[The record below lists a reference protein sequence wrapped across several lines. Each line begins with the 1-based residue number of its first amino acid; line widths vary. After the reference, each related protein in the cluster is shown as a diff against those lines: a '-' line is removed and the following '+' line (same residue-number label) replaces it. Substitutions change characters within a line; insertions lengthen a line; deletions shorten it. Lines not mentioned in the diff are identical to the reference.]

1 MDKLHPIFQGFMVW
15 AILLSKQP
23 SWGVF
28 SILGVEEFTTD
39 INPLNIHK
47 CEDQLMGH
55 CGNRKKGQQLKQTC
69 SKYFTMGKFMPLIA
83 ETFSEMCW
91 VQRAGIP

>member
-1 MDKLHPIFQGFMVW
+1 MQKDKHLYNELHCDQWQLGGNFMDKLHPIFQGFMVW

-55 CGNRKKGQQLKQTC
+55 CGNRKKGQQLK
-69 SKYFTMGKFMPLIA
+69 
-83 ETFSEMCW
+83 
-91 VQRAGIP
+91 

>member
-1 MDKLHPIFQGFMVW
+1 MVW

-23 SWGVF
+23 SWGVC

-55 CGNRKKGQQLKQTC
+55 CGNRKKGQQLK
-69 SKYFTMGKFMPLIA
+69 
-83 ETFSEMCW
+83 
-91 VQRAGIP
+91 